1 MQQLNKQEKKEK
13 IQQLFW
19 DLRVDIDQIV
29 RFLDGEVSE
38 ITQISAESLYLRMLK
53 SYPWYT
59 LQKMVSRDVLRNML
73 DDEILSR
80 LYPKDLKLRYIYA
93 REVLSR

>member
-1 MQQLNKQEKKEK
+1 MQQLTRQEKKERV
-13 IQQLFW
+13 QHLFW
-19 DLRVDIDQIV
+19 DLSVDIDQIV

-38 ITQISAESLYLRMLK
+38 LTQISAESLYLRMLK
-53 SYPWYT
+53 SYPWYI
-59 LQKMVSRDVLRNML
+59 LQKMVSRDVMRNML
-73 DDEILSR
+73 DDGILSC